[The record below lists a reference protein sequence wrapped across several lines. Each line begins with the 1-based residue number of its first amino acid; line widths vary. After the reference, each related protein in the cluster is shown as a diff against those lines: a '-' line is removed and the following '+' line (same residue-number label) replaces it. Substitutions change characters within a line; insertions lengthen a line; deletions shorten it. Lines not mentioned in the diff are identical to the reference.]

1 MKQNENIRS
10 EKSTVSEKQDY
21 RNDEKNNNGQNI
33 KNFRISNKKT
43 VKRNGYGDAVGVY

>member
-21 RNDEKNNNGQNI
+21 RNDEKKTTMG
-33 KNFRISNKKT
+33 RISRISESATKKQ
-43 VKRNGYGDAVGVY
+43 